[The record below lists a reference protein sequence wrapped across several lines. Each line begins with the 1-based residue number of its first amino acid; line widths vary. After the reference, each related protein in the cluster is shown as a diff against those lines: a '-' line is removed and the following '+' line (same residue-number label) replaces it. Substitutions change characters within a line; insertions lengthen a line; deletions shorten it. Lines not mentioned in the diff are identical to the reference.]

1 MQILLHCVC
10 NICVS
15 LNLSLTINSAALSF
29 YLCYIIILME
39 LQNTLKQLQC
49 HIEKMG
55 SLAVAYSGGVDST
68 FLLKVTHDV
77 LQDRAIAVTAR
88 SSTYPERELN
98 DAAEFTRITGIK
110 HIVIQSEELEI
121 EGFTNNPPNRCYLC
135 KYELF
140 SKIKEVAQ
148 KYNIKHIAEGS
159 NIDDLGD
166 YRPGMQAIK
175 ELGIISPLKDVGF
188 GKDAIRKLS
197 KQMGLPTWDKQSFAC
212 LASRFP
218 YGDKITPEKL
228 TMVDRAEQY
237 LLDLGFKQ
245 VRVRHHGDTARIE
258 VAEAE
263 RLKFFDLE
271 LMDNVYKQFQKIGF
285 AYTALDLKGYR
296 TGSMNEVIDTRQNI
310 LK

>member
-1 MQILLHCVC
+1 
-10 NICVS
+10 
-15 LNLSLTINSAALSF
+15 
-29 YLCYIIILME
+29 LCYIIAIME
-39 LQNTLKQLQC
+39 FQDTLKQLQC

-68 FLLKVTHDV
+68 FLLKVAHDV
-77 LQDRAIAVTAR
+77 LQGQVLAVTAR
-88 SSTYPERELN
+88 SSTYPEREFN
-98 DAAEFTRITGIK
+98 EAAAFTLSAGIQ
-110 HIVIQSEELEI
+110 HIVIQSEELDI
-121 EGFTNNPPNRCYLC
+121 KGFTDNPPNRCYLC

-148 KYNIKHIAEGS
+148 KYNIKYIAEGS

-175 ELGIISPLKDVGF
+175 ELGIISPLKDIGI

-197 KQMGLPTWDKQSFAC
+197 KQMELPTWDKPAFAC

-218 YGDKITPEKL
+218 YGVKITRDKL
-228 TMVDRAEQY
+228 AMVDRAEQY
-237 LLDLGFKQ
+237 LLNLGFKQ

-258 VAEAE
+258 VAGAE

-271 LMDNVYKQFQKIGF
+271 LMDNIYKQFQKIGF
-285 AYTALDLKGYR
+285 AYTSLDLKGYR
-296 TGSMNEVIDTRQNI
+296 TGSMNEVIDTKQSI
-310 LK
+310 VK

>member
-1 MQILLHCVC
+1 MR
-10 NICVS
+10 
-15 LNLSLTINSAALSF
+15 
-29 YLCYIIILME
+29 
-39 LQNTLKQLQC
+39 LQNTLKQLKC

-68 FLLKVTHDV
+68 FLLKVAHDV

-88 SSTYPERELN
+88 SSTYPEREFKE
-98 DAAEFTRITGIK
+98 AAEFTRSAGIK
-110 HIVIQSEELEI
+110 HIIIQSEELDI

-140 SKIKEVAQ
+140 SKIKEVAG
-148 KYNIKHIAEGS
+148 KHRIQYIAEGS

-175 ELGIISPLKDVGF
+175 ELGIISPLKDAGL

-197 KQMGLPTWDKQSFAC
+197 KQIGLPTWDKPAFAC

-218 YGDKITPEKL
+218 YGEKITQEKL
-228 TMVDRAEQY
+228 AMVDRAEQY
-237 LLDLGFKQ
+237 LLNLGFKQ

-258 VAEAE
+258 VAGKE

-296 TGSMNEVIDTRQNI
+296 TGSMNEVIDTKQNV

>member
-1 MQILLHCVC
+1 
-10 NICVS
+10 
-15 LNLSLTINSAALSF
+15 
-29 YLCYIIILME
+29 ME
-39 LQNTLKQLQC
+39 LQDKLKHLKGY
-49 HIEKMG
+49 IEKLG

-68 FLLKVTHDV
+68 FLLKVAHDV
-77 LQDRAIAVTAR
+77 LQARAIAVTAR
-88 SSTYPERELN
+88 SSTYPEREFKE
-98 DAAEFTRITGIK
+98 AEEFTRRAGIK
-110 HIVIQSEELEI
+110 HIIIQSEELEI

-140 SKIKEVAQ
+140 SKIKEMAE
-148 KYNIKHIAEGS
+148 KYNIQNIAEGS
-159 NIDDLGD
+159 NIDDLDD

-197 KQMGLPTWDKQSFAC
+197 KKMGLPTWDKPAFAC

-218 YGDKITPEKL
+218 YGEKITKETL
-228 TMVDRAEQY
+228 AMVDRAEQY

-263 RLKFFDLE
+263 RLKFFDLK
-271 LMDNVYKQFQKIGF
+271 LMDNVYKQFKKIGF

-296 TGSMNEVIDTRQNI
+296 TGSMNEVIDTKNEI

>member
-1 MQILLHCVC
+1 M
-10 NICVS
+10 
-15 LNLSLTINSAALSF
+15 
-29 YLCYIIILME
+29 CYIIIFME
-39 LQNTLKQLQC
+39 LQNTLKQLKC

-68 FLLKVTHDV
+68 FLLKVAYDV

-88 SSTYPERELN
+88 SSTYPEREFKE
-98 DAAEFTRITGIK
+98 AKEFTHSAGIK
-110 HIVIQSEELEI
+110 HIVIHSEELEI

-140 SKIKEVAQ
+140 SKIKEVAG
-148 KYNIKHIAEGS
+148 KYHIQHIAEGS
-159 NIDDLGD
+159 NIDDLDD

-175 ELGIISPLKDVGF
+175 ELGIISPLKDVSL

-197 KQMGLPTWDKQSFAC
+197 KQMGLPTWDKPAFAC

-218 YGDKITPEKL
+218 YGEKITREKL
-228 TMVDRAEQY
+228 AMVDRAEQY

-263 RLKFFDLE
+263 RLKFFNLK
-271 LMDNVYKQFQKIGF
+271 LMENVYKQFQEIGF

-296 TGSMNEVIDTRQNI
+296 TGSMNEVIDTRTRYT
-310 LK
+310 

>member
-1 MQILLHCVC
+1 M
-10 NICVS
+10 S
-15 LNLSLTINSAALSF
+15 
-29 YLCYIIILME
+29 YIIILME
-39 LQNTLKQLQC
+39 LQNTLKQLRC
-49 HIEKMG
+49 HIEKLG

-68 FLLKVTHDV
+68 FLLKVAHDV
-77 LQDRAIAVTAR
+77 LRDQVIAVTAR
-88 SSTYPERELN
+88 SSTYPEREFKE
-98 DAAEFTRITGIK
+98 AAEFTSSAGIK
-110 HIVIQSEELEI
+110 HIIIQSEELDI
-121 EGFTNNPPNRCYLC
+121 EGFTANPPNRCYLC

-148 KYNIKHIAEGS
+148 KYNIKYIAEGS
-159 NIDDLGD
+159 NIDDLDD

-218 YGDKITPEKL
+218 YGEKITQEKL
-228 TMVDRAEQY
+228 AMVDKAEQY
-237 LLDLGFKQ
+237 LLNLGFKQ

-258 VAEAE
+258 VAETE
-263 RLKFFDLE
+263 RLKFFDLK
-271 LMDNVYKQFQKIGF
+271 LMDDVYKQFQKIGF
-285 AYTALDLKGYR
+285 AYTSLDLKGYR
-296 TGSMNEVIDTRQNI
+296 TGSMNEVIDTQQNI

>member
-1 MQILLHCVC
+1 
-10 NICVS
+10 
-15 LNLSLTINSAALSF
+15 
-29 YLCYIIILME
+29 ME
-39 LQNTLKQLQC
+39 VQNTLKRLKC
-49 HIEKMG
+49 HIEKLG

-68 FLLKVTHDV
+68 FLLKVAHDILKDQV
-77 LQDRAIAVTAR
+77 IAVTAR
-88 SSTYPERELN
+88 SSTYPEREFKE
-98 DAAEFTRITGIK
+98 AAEFTRSAGIK
-110 HIVIQSEELEI
+110 HIIIQSEELDI
-121 EGFTNNPPNRCYLC
+121 EGFTANPPNRCYLC

-148 KYNIKHIAEGS
+148 KYNIKYIAEGS

-175 ELGIISPLKDVGF
+175 ELGIISPLKDIGL

-218 YGDKITPEKL
+218 YGEKITQEKL

-245 VRVRHHGDTARIE
+245 IRVRHHGDTARIE
-258 VAEAE
+258 VAGKE

-285 AYTALDLKGYR
+285 AYTSLDLKGYR
-296 TGSMNEVIDTRQNI
+296 TGSMNEVIDTQQDI
-310 LK
+310 LE

>member
-1 MQILLHCVC
+1 
-10 NICVS
+10 
-15 LNLSLTINSAALSF
+15 
-29 YLCYIIILME
+29 
-39 LQNTLKQLQC
+39 
-49 HIEKMG
+49 MG

-68 FLLKVTHDV
+68 FLLKVAHDV

-98 DAAEFTRITGIK
+98 DAAEFTRSAGIK
-110 HIVIQSEELEI
+110 HIIIQSEELDI
-121 EGFTNNPPNRCYLC
+121 EGFTANPPNRCYLC

-140 SKIKEVAQ
+140 SKIKEVAG
-148 KYNIKHIAEGS
+148 KHRIKSIAEGS

-175 ELGIISPLKDVGF
+175 ELGITSPLKDAGL

-197 KQMGLPTWDKQSFAC
+197 KQMGLPTWDKPAFAC

-218 YGDKITPEKL
+218 YGEKITQKKL
-228 TMVDRAEQY
+228 AMVDRAEQY
-237 LLDLGFKQ
+237 LLSLGFKQ

-258 VAEAE
+258 VAETE
-263 RLKFFDLE
+263 RIKFFDLE
-271 LMDNVYKQFQKIGF
+271 LMDNVYKQFQEIGF

>member
-1 MQILLHCVC
+1 M
-10 NICVS
+10 
-15 LNLSLTINSAALSF
+15 SF

-49 HIEKMG
+49 HIKKMG

-68 FLLKVTHDV
+68 FLLKIAHDV
-77 LQDRAIAVTAR
+77 LKDQVIAVTAR

-98 DAAEFTRITGIK
+98 EAAGFTRSIGIK

-140 SKIKEVAQ
+140 SKIKEVAG
-148 KYNIKHIAEGS
+148 KHRIQYIAEGS
-159 NIDDLGD
+159 NIDDLDD

-175 ELGIISPLKDVGF
+175 ELGIISPLKDVGL

-218 YGDKITPEKL
+218 YGEKITQEKL
-228 TMVDRAEQY
+228 AMVDRAEKY
-237 LLDLGFKQ
+237 LLSLGFKQ

-258 VAEAE
+258 VAGKE

-271 LMDNVYKQFQKIGF
+271 LMNNVYKQFQEIGF

-296 TGSMNEVIDTRQNI
+296 TGSMNEVINTRQDMP
-310 LK
+310 K

>member
-29 YLCYIIILME
+29 CLCYIIIFME

-68 FLLKVTHDV
+68 FLLKVAHDV
-77 LQDRAIAVTAR
+77 LQNRAIAVTAR
-88 SSTYPERELN
+88 SSTYPEREFKK
-98 DAAEFTRITGIK
+98 AAEFTRSAGIK
-110 HIVIQSEELEI
+110 HIIIQSEELDI
-121 EGFTNNPPNRCYLC
+121 EGFTANPPNRCYLC

-140 SKIKEVAQ
+140 SKIKEVAG
-148 KYNIKHIAEGS
+148 KHRIQYIAEGS

-175 ELGIISPLKDVGF
+175 ELRIISPLKDVGF
-188 GKDAIRKLS
+188 GKDAIRRLS
-197 KQMGLPTWDKQSFAC
+197 KQMGLPTWDKPAFAC

-218 YGDKITPEKL
+218 YGEKITRDKL
-228 TMVDRAEQY
+228 AMVDRAEQY
-237 LLDLGFKQ
+237 LLNLGFKQ
-245 VRVRHHGDTARIE
+245 VRVRYHGDTARIE
-258 VAEAE
+258 VAGKE

-296 TGSMNEVIDTRQNI
+296 TGSMNETIDTREDMP
-310 LK
+310 K

>member
-1 MQILLHCVC
+1 M
-10 NICVS
+10 
-15 LNLSLTINSAALSF
+15 
-29 YLCYIIILME
+29 CYIIILVE

-68 FLLKVTHDV
+68 FLLKVAHDV

-88 SSTYPERELN
+88 SSTYPEREFKE
-98 DAAEFTRITGIK
+98 AAEFTRRAGIK
-110 HIVIQSEELEI
+110 HIIIHSEELDI
-121 EGFTNNPPNRCYLC
+121 EGFTANPPNRCYLC

-148 KYNIKHIAEGS
+148 KYNIKYIAEGS

-175 ELGIISPLKDVGF
+175 ELGIISPLKDAGL

-197 KQMGLPTWDKQSFAC
+197 KQMELPTWDKPAFAC

-218 YGDKITPEKL
+218 YGVKITRDKL
-228 TMVDRAEQY
+228 AMVDRAEQY
-237 LLDLGFKQ
+237 LLNLGFKQ

-258 VAEAE
+258 VAVAE

-271 LMDNVYKQFQKIGF
+271 LMDNIYKQFQKIGF
-285 AYTALDLKGYR
+285 AYTSLDLKGYR
-296 TGSMNEVIDTRQNI
+296 TGSMNEVIDTQQNI

>member
-1 MQILLHCVC
+1 
-10 NICVS
+10 
-15 LNLSLTINSAALSF
+15 
-29 YLCYIIILME
+29 ME
-39 LQNTLKQLQC
+39 VQNTLKQLQC

-68 FLLKVTHDV
+68 FLLKVAHDV
-77 LQDRAIAVTAR
+77 LKDQVIAVTAR

-98 DAAEFTRITGIK
+98 EAAEFTRSTGIK

-140 SKIKEVAQ
+140 SKIKEVAE
-148 KYNIKHIAEGS
+148 KYNIKYIAEGS

-175 ELGIISPLKDVGF
+175 ELGIISPLKDAGL

-197 KQMGLPTWDKQSFAC
+197 KQMGLSTWDKQSFAC

-218 YGDKITPEKL
+218 YGEKITQEKL

-258 VAEAE
+258 VAGAE

-271 LMDNVYKQFQKIGF
+271 LMDNVYKQFREIGF
-285 AYTALDLKGYR
+285 AYTSLDLKGYR
-296 TGSMNEVIDTRQNI
+296 TGSMNEAIDTRQNI
-310 LK
+310 HK

>member
-1 MQILLHCVC
+1 MD
-10 NICVS
+10 
-15 LNLSLTINSAALSF
+15 
-29 YLCYIIILME
+29 
-39 LQNTLKQLQC
+39 LQNKLEQLKRN
-49 HIEKMG
+49 IENIG

-68 FLLKVTHDV
+68 FLLKIAHDV
-77 LQDRAIAVTAR
+77 LQDLAIAVTAQ
-88 SSTYPERELN
+88 SSTYPEREFKE
-98 DAAEFTRITGIK
+98 AEDFTRSAGIR

-140 SKIKEVAQ
+140 SKIKEVAE
-148 KYNIKHIAEGS
+148 KYHIQYIAEGS
-159 NIDDLGD
+159 NIDDLND

-175 ELGIISPLKDVGF
+175 ELGIISPLKDAGF

-218 YGDKITPEKL
+218 YGEKITPEKL
-228 TMVDRAEQY
+228 AMVDRAEQY

-271 LMDNVYKQFQKIGF
+271 LMDNVYKQFQEIGF
-285 AYTALDLKGYR
+285 AYTSLDLKGYR
-296 TGSMNEVIDTRQNI
+296 TGSMNEVIETRQNI